1 MKISLRSSHLG
12 CGTPNERATAPR
24 KGIALVEVIVAM
36 VLLAVTVSAL
46 APMMYSVS
54 RSTMKV
60 TGNAYRNGVLMHEVN
75 RLIALPYDS
84 LPVGNAYYSVSTGAY
99 PHTRVVSVTEP
110 TEKLKVVK
118 VVLTPVN
125 PIYKP
130 DTVVFDRTKARTSK
144 YLCTTCTDGQ

>member
-1 MKISLRSSHLG
+1 MKISLRSSHRG
-12 CGTPNERATAPR
+12 CGRSNDRATAPR

-84 LPVGNAYYSVSTGAY
+84 LPVGTVYYSVSTGAY
-99 PHTRVVSVTEP
+99 PHTRVVSVNEP